1 MMSVGGA
8 SGLLAGL
15 RDLGGAMVPLWLRR
29 LQDEIEARIARV
41 PARLNE
47 YGFDPVG
54 LSPEWVVSSYLP
66 VALMYRYYFRVETVD
81 IGHVPS
87 GPVLLIANHA
97 GQLPFDGM
105 MLGAAMLLEA
115 EPPRIVR
122 GMAEYFV
129 SELPWV
135 SVAAARTGSLVGTPR
150 NCVAMLEA
158 GECVMV
164 FPEGVRGMNKL
175 YRDRYELQQ
184 FGLGFMRLALETG
197 TPIVPVS
204 IVGSEEQNPGLA
216 NFSRLGRFFG
226 APALPITP
234 TFPLL
239 GPLGLL
245 PMPVK
250 YRMYFGEPL
259 HFEGDPSD
267 EDARIEEKVDVVRA
281 AIAGGFE
288 RGLAERK
295 GIFSG

>member
-1 MMSVGGA
+1 MTPSHAGSALLQGLSDLVGA
-8 SGLLAGL
+8 L
-15 RDLGGAMVPLWLRR
+15 RPLWVRG
-29 LQDEIEARIARV
+29 LQEEIEERIARV
-41 PARLNE
+41 PTHLNE

-54 LSPEWVVSSYLP
+54 LSPDWVVRSYLP
-66 VALMYRYYFRVETVD
+66 AALMYRYYFRVETFD
-81 IGHVPS
+81 IENVPS
-87 GPVLLIANHA
+87 GPVLLISNHA

-135 SVAAARTGSLVGTPR
+135 SVAAARSGSLVGTPR

-175 YRDRYELQQ
+175 YRDRYQLKR

-204 IVGSEEQNPGLA
+204 IVGSEEQQPGLA
-216 NFSRLGRFFG
+216 NLKRVARLVG

-245 PMPVK
+245 PLPVK

-259 HFEGDPSD
+259 QFEGDPSD
-267 EDARIEEKVDVVRA
+267 DDLRIEEKVDVVRA
-281 AIAGGFE
+281 AIAHGFE
-288 RGLAERK
+288 RGLAERR